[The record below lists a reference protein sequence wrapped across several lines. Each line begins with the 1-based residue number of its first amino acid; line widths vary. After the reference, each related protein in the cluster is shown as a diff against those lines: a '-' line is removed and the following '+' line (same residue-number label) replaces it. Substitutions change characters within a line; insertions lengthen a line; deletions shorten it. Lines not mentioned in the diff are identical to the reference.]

1 MYETIS
7 ETSVKSQ
14 VLQRLPL
21 DYSAIGIVTI
31 TTIIENIPS
40 SFQLDILSH
49 SSAMCEV
56 KLHSFISS
64 RQMVKHFGVKFV
76 SYIYMHTYIQYT
88 FNVGP
93 TEITYMKF
101 YVVKS

>member
-1 MYETIS
+1 M
-7 ETSVKSQ
+7 
-14 VLQRLPL
+14 LQRLPP

-49 SSAMCEV
+49 PSAMCEV
-56 KLHSFISS
+56 KLHSFMSS
-64 RQMVKHFGVKFV
+64 RQMEEKTSELYLSH
-76 SYIYMHTYIQYT
+76 IYAHIYT
-88 FNVGP
+88 IYFYCGA